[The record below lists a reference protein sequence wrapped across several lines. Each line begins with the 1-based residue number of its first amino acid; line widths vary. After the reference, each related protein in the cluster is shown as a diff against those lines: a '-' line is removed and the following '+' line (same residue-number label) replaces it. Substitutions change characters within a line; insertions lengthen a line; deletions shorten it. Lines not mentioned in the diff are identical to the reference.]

1 VAEAKDEVREQYARE
16 YPPAPSEKPQPSVPE
31 GLYDTE
37 SGLPANA
44 EKPQQGTPRTDA
56 VCDTPIMGTACTP
69 HKWDKLQEHARQLE
83 RELAQTRLERDS
95 ARNVLARAIERER
108 LANMRADQAEE
119 AREAAQEVANRE
131 TLSAAYW
138 KDRADAFEALHVAA
152 LSATP
157 AMEALHDLAV
167 CCYQYDS
174 AKPASVANYRDA
186 LQKAYD
192 LSVPDLAKCP
202 HGYRRKNCG
211 LCATD
216 KTASDKG
223 QG

>member
-1 VAEAKDEVREQYARE
+1 MLN
-16 YPPAPSEKPQPSVPE
+16 PSPSEKPQPSVPE

-83 RELAQTRLERDS
+83 LELSQACLERDS

-119 AREAAQEVANRE
+119 ARDASQSATGRSEPYGYVWFNRHMEQRFTHLLPHQKSSEQPIGEVIPVYKAPPVSASATTWISDCLRLAIRQNSHDMLLTGDELRRCEAA
-131 TLSAAYW
+131 L
-138 KDRADAFEALHVAA
+138 
-152 LSATP
+152 AT
-157 AMEALHDLAV
+157 A
-167 CCYQYDS
+167 
-174 AKPASVANYRDA
+174 
-186 LQKAYD
+186 
-192 LSVPDLAKCP
+192 
-202 HGYRRKNCG
+202 
-211 LCATD
+211 D

>member
-1 VAEAKDEVREQYARE
+1 MLN
-16 YPPAPSEKPQPSVPE
+16 PSPSEKPQPSVPE

-83 RELAQTRLERDS
+83 LELSQACLERDS

-119 AREAAQEVANRE
+119 AR
-131 TLSAAYW
+131 
-138 KDRADAFEALHVAA
+138 DASQ
-152 LSATP
+152 SATP
-157 AMEALHDLAV
+157 AREADELLRRAMTHCHGNALRMREQFKAENGDQLYAEAMQVAV
-167 CCYQYDS
+167 DIQ
-174 AKPASVANYRDA
+174 
-186 LQKAYD
+186 AYF
-192 LSVPDLAKCP
+192 
-202 HGYRRKNCG
+202 RR
-211 LCATD
+211 AD

>member
-1 VAEAKDEVREQYARE
+1 MLN
-16 YPPAPSEKPQPSVPE
+16 PSPSEKPQPSVPE

-83 RELAQTRLERDS
+83 LELSQACLERDS

-119 AREAAQEVANRE
+119 AR
-131 TLSAAYW
+131 
-138 KDRADAFEALHVAA
+138 DASQ
-152 LSATP
+152 SATAP
-157 AMEALHDLAV
+157 LRERLEITNEHIGRLIHAFDGDRKELLRKI
-167 CCYQYDS
+167 YKQ
-174 AKPASVANYRDA
+174 NLDA
-186 LQKAYD
+186 LA
-192 LSVPDLAKCP
+192 A
-202 HGYRRKNCG
+202 
-211 LCATD
+211 AD